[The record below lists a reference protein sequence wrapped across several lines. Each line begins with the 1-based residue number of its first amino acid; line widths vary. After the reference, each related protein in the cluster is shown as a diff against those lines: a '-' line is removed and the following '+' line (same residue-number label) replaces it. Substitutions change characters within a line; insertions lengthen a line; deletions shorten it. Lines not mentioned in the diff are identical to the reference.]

1 MIFFV
6 ELDIYDPGPDFFTSG
21 LFLGLKSGLPVG
33 LAGADGPVRPQAQ
46 NKAKLCKK
54 WIITLVFEKN
64 ANFSAK
70 IFKKS

>member
-33 LAGADGPVRPQAQ
+33 LAGPMAPSGRRLKIKL
-46 NKAKLCKK
+46 NYAK
-54 WIITLVFEKN
+54 N
-64 ANFSAK
+64 GS
-70 IFKKS
+70 

>member
-21 LFLGLKSGLPVG
+21 LFLG